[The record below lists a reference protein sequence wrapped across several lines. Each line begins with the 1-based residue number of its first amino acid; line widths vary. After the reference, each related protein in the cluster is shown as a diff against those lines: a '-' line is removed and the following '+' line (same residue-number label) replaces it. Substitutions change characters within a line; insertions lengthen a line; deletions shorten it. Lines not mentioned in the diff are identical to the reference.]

1 MVFKCKVVYD
11 FQSVEFE
18 YEADGADG
26 IEKMYGIYK
35 AILNGLKDIADET
48 PNPSKMPQKKAN
60 KEELAS
66 PNQINYLTSLG
77 LPREEAEK
85 LTKKQAS
92 VKIKEL
98 S

>member
-18 YEADGADG
+18 YEVDGADG
-26 IEKMYGIYK
+26 MEKMYGIYK
-35 AILNGLKDIADET
+35 AILNGLKEIADET

-60 KEELAS
+60 KEEMAS
-66 PNQINYLTSLG
+66 VGQVNYLISLG
-77 LPREEAEK
+77 LPKEEAEK

>member
-18 YEADGADG
+18 YEVDGAG
-26 IEKMYGIYK
+26 EMERMYEIYK
-35 AILNGLKDIADET
+35 AILNGLKEIADET

-60 KEELAS
+60 KEEMAS
-66 PNQINYLTSLG
+66 AGQVNYLISLG
-77 LPREEAEK
+77 LSREEAEK